1 MNAAGAPVSQ
11 MRREI
16 AEIPE
21 VVERLLAENQTQI
34 RGAAHRFAVCSPSWL
49 TIVARGSSDHAAVYA
64 RYLVE
69 TTLGLPVALAAA
81 SVTTAYHAPLHWRGG
96 VLLAI
101 SQSGSSPD
109 VVDVTQ
115 AARQGGALTI
125 AVTNDAGSPL
135 ASVADVVIE
144 CRAGT
149 EAAVPATKTYT
160 ASLVAI
166 AALFAAVAQ
175 NPSLERALARL
186 PEALAA
192 TLEATVDW
200 LDARA
205 AQSPVV
211 EFAAADGALVVSR
224 GFNLATA
231 FEIALKLK
239 ETMGIFAEGY
249 SAADLMHGPVAL
261 ASLRVPAL
269 VVDPAG
275 PVHPSIEAAVAEL
288 EHRGV
293 TPWIVAG
300 AGVDE
305 ARNVLSLPVD
315 LPESLTPIPFV
326 LPGYLLCDEA
336 ARRRGTDPDAGI
348 GLQKVTRTR

>member
-1 MNAAGAPVSQ
+1 MSRAGAPVSQ
-11 MRREI
+11 MGREI
-16 AEIPE
+16 VEIPA
-21 VVERLLAENQTQI
+21 VVERLLAENRTQI
-34 RGAAHRFAVCSPSWL
+34 RSASRRFTACSPNWMA
-49 TIVARGSSDHAAVYA
+49 IVARGSSDHAAVYA

-69 TTLGLPVALAAA
+69 TTIGLPVALAAA
-81 SVTTAYHAPLHWRGG
+81 SVTTAYHAPLHWTGG

-115 AARQGGALTI
+115 AARAGGALTI
-125 AVTNDAGSPL
+125 AVTNDAASAL
-135 ASVADVVIE
+135 ASVADVVID
-144 CRAGT
+144 CRAGK
-149 EAAVPATKTYT
+149 EAAVPATKTYA

-166 AALFAAVAQ
+166 AAFFAAVAENQ
-175 NPSLERALARL
+175 TLERALPRL
-186 PEALAA
+186 PETLDA
-192 TLEATVDW
+192 TLRATVGW
-200 LDARA
+200 LEADDAP
-205 AQSPVV
+205 SPVV
-211 EFAAADGALVVSR
+211 ELAEADGALVVSR

-261 ASLRVPAL
+261 ARLRVPTL

-275 PVHPSIEAAVAEL
+275 PVHPSIEVAVHEL
-288 EHRGV
+288 EQRGV

-300 AGVDE
+300 PGVEE

-326 LPGYLLCDEA
+326 LPGYLLCEAA

-348 GLQKVTRTR
+348 GLRKVTRTR